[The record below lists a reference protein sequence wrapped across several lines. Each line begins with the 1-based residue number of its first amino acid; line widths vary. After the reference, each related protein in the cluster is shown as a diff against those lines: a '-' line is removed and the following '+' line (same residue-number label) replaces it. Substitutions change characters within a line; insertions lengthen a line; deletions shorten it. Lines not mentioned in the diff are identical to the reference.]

1 MGGFVKRSDDHHPEE
16 RMKLMKNT
24 GIGFIGLG
32 QMGAGMARNLGASTG
47 PFFIY
52 DASPNAL
59 AAFAD
64 TDAIVADTAA
74 AMADNCDL
82 LFLCLPSAREVNAVI
97 FDAGGLAESARPG
110 LTIVD
115 TSTID
120 RAEAIRIHHA
130 LAERGI
136 AYADCPISGLPF
148 RANDGSLTLMFGGD
162 PDLFT
167 AVRPHLEKMGAF
179 IVHCGDVGSGQLMK
193 AVNNIIYDINI
204 VALCEILPLAVAGGL
219 SVDALHRVTTSGS
232 SRSFAGDHFV
242 PRMLARQF
250 DNDFAMEDAY
260 KDILNVQKIAIENR
274 AMTPLMN
281 AMTSSYQTA
290 IASGLGRE
298 PKSAIIKIYERVLG
312 TTFSHS
318 DEKDD

>member
-1 MGGFVKRSDDHHPEE
+1 
-16 RMKLMKNT
+16 MKNT

-32 QMGAGMARNLGASTG
+32 QMGAGMARNLGAGTG

-52 DASPNAL
+52 DASPDAL
-59 AAFAD
+59 AAFAE
-64 TDAIVADTAA
+64 TDAIVAENAA
-74 AMADNCDL
+74 VMAENCDL

-97 FDAGGLAESARPG
+97 FDPGGVADSARPG

-148 RANDGSLTLMFGGD
+148 RANDGTLTLMFGGD

-167 AVRPHLEKMGAF
+167 AVRPHLEKMGEF

-219 SVDALHRVTTSGS
+219 SVDSLHRVTTSGS
-232 SRSFAGDHFV
+232 SRSFASDHFV

-260 KDILNVQKIAIENR
+260 KDILNVQKIAVENR

-290 IASGLGRE
+290 IASGFGHE

-312 TTFSHS
+312 TTFSHG
-318 DEKDD
+318 EHKDD